1 MDFSSSLPVFLVTLR
16 EGFEAALV
24 IGIVFAYL
32 QKAGQ
37 TQLNR
42 WVYQGMAGGVVAS
55 VMVGFLLGGVL
66 QGVSAAP
73 SPYTPVLKQ
82 LLAALFGLL
91 AIGLLSWMLIWMTR
105 QARNMKSKVE
115 ADIAEALAG
124 EQAGRLVALAV
135 FIAVLQEGFE
145 TVLFIAAQVQSGWQ
159 GPILGAVA
167 GGMSAALL
175 GYLLFNAG
183 LKIDLRRFFQVLGVL
198 LLLVIGGLLIGT
210 LKNLNGAVETLSALI
225 PAYRSWCWAP
235 GDSCLLGPLVWDG
248 ADVLPDGQFPGILLK
263 ALLGYRQTLYLAQV
277 AAYGLFWLIVGGLYF
292 SQGGKTRSEKAP
304 QS

>member
-1 MDFSSSLPVFLVTLR
+1 MDLSSSLPVFLVTLR

-37 TQLNR
+37 TRLNR
-42 WVYQGMAGGVVAS
+42 WVYQGIAGGVVAS
-55 VMVGFLLGGVL
+55 VMVGFLLAGIL
-66 QGVSAAP
+66 QGVSTSP
-73 SPYTPVLKQ
+73 SPYAPVLKQ

-105 QARNMKSKVE
+105 QARNLKSQVE
-115 ADIAEALAG
+115 ADIAEALAR

-159 GPILGAVA
+159 GPILGALA
-167 GGMSAALL
+167 GVMGAALL
-175 GYLLFNAG
+175 GYLLFNVG
-183 LKIDLRRFFQVLGVL
+183 LKINLRRFFQVLGVL

-210 LKNLNGAVETLSALI
+210 LKNLNGAVETLAALI
-225 PAYRSWCWAP
+225 PAYRSWCWTP
-235 GDSCLLGPLVWDG
+235 RDSCLLGPLVWDG
-248 ADVLPDGQFPGILLK
+248 ANFLPDSKFPGIILK
-263 ALLGYRQTLYLAQV
+263 ALLGYRQTLYFGQV
-277 AAYGLFWLIVGGLYF
+277 VAYGLFWLIVGGLYF
-292 SQGGKTRSEKAP
+292 AQARETQKMSA
-304 QS
+304 